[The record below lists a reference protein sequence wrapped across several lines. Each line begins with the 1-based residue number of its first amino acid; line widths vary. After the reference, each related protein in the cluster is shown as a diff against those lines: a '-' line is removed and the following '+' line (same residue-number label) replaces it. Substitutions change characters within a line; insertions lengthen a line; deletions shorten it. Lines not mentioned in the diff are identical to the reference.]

1 MNPITLDAIK
11 LLIDIQSTDGST
23 SVEDKK
29 MAKEMITKLLR
40 WMESD
45 IDKVI
50 EKTSKFL
57 N

>member
-1 MNPITLDAIK
+1 MNPIKLDAIK